1 MFANEE
7 HKNKQLQ
14 EQFNNFAS
22 TIDEQRATLKQKKN
36 LLEIYSDTDASE
48 FRKDEIE
55 IEMDNSVIQRF

>member
-7 HKNKQLQ
+7 HKNKELI
-14 EQFNNFAS
+14 EQFSNFAT
-22 TIDEQRATLKQKKN
+22 TIDQQRATLNQKKN

>member
-7 HKNKQLQ
+7 HKNKQLK
-14 EQFNNFAS
+14 EQFNNFAH

-48 FRKDEIE
+48 FRKEEIE